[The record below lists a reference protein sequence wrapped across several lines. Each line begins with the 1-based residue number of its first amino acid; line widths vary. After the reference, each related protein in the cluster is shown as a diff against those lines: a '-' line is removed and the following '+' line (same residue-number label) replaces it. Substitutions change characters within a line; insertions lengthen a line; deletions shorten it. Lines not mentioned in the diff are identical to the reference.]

1 MKKLNLKSLKLKNF
15 KLKGLGNKKTDE
27 VKNVSEEPRTKKFDL
42 RKFGLKKF
50 GISAKLVIIVL
61 IPILFMGVIGFAA
74 YEKALDGM
82 RSKYEAS
89 TMETINMAA
98 EHIDL
103 VSSFIKGE
111 GSKYAF
117 NDTLTKY
124 SKGAF
129 ESDPYQ
135 KKVAMDGIRGDLIST
150 QTTNSFI
157 SNIHIVTKEGIAMFS
172 SKSQYIDGILDKYLS
187 EVAPEGASL
196 VNWVD
201 SHPMLDEAFGLSADK
216 DAYLYSYQIGTT
228 GTKAVIVIDISS
240 SALSAFL
247 EEINIGSGSVV
258 GLVTSTGKELF
269 HECDTKAYE
278 GKEFVFADTDFYAK
292 ARESV
297 SADAPQGVK
306 VVKFNGKEQIFF
318 YSLCKDSGVMVCA
331 LTPLH
336 TVVLEADAIKA
347 LTIRVVIIAI
357 IVALGLGLLIAM
369 GIRKN
374 VIKISKSLDE
384 VAKGD
389 LTVTVNAQGRDEFQ
403 NLAKSATG
411 MVYNTKK
418 LVRKVEKA
426 TEELEV
432 STANVKDAS
441 DTLSVCSSDIAEA
454 VSDINK
460 GMERQSRHAQECV
473 RTTDDLSEEIKN
485 VASMV
490 EKVQGLIKQ
499 TDDMIKTGVNLIR
512 ELGVHAEE
520 TTQITGV
527 VNDSIV
533 ALQEE
538 SGNINNFVGV
548 ITNIS
553 SQTNLLSLNASIEA
567 ARAGEAGRGFSV
579 VAEEIRK
586 LADESAQAAG
596 EIANQVK
603 KITVSTN
610 ESTGSAERAMS
621 IVKEQSRLITESV
634 EVFGKMQNCMDEL
647 TNGLME
653 ITEATREADARR
665 GEAVNAVR
673 NISEII
679 DETAENATTVLNASD
694 QLKNNVDELNKTAVQ
709 LSESMDG
716 LKNEV
721 EVFKI

>member
-15 KLKGLGNKKTDE
+15 KLKGLANKKTDK

-74 YEKALDGM
+74 YEKAVDGM

-187 EVAPEGASL
+187 EVAPEGSSL

-567 ARAGEAGRGFSV
+567 ARAGEAGRGFAV
-579 VAEEIRK
+579 VAEEIRT
-586 LADESAQAAG
+586 LADSSAESAR
-596 EIANQVK
+596 EIKEIIDNVVALSNG
-603 KITVSTN
+603 TVDISN
-610 ESTGSAERAMS
+610 RVYEVVS
-621 IVKEQSRLITESV
+621 KEQADIETARDKFDVLSESV
-634 EVFGKMQNCMDEL
+634 EASIAEIETIKAMTNKLDEIKSEL
-647 TNGLME
+647 TNSTSELG
-653 ITEATREADARR
+653 A
-665 GEAVNAVR
+665 
-673 NISEII
+673 ISE
-679 DETAENATTVLNASD
+679 ELGASAEEVAASCQTVTDACMDTQTST
-694 QLKNNVDELNKTAVQ
+694 KEMSEVNKDMSAAIAF
-709 LSESMDG
+709 
-716 LKNEV
+716 
-721 EVFKI
+721 FKL

>member
-1 MKKLNLKSLKLKNF
+1 MKRLNLKDLNLKGI
-15 KLKGLGNKKTDE
+15 KLKGFGSRKADEEKPVAEETGKK
-27 VKNVSEEPRTKKFDL
+27 KLDL
-42 RKFGLKKF
+42 KKFGLKKF
-50 GISAKLVIIVL
+50 GISAKLIIIVF
-61 IPILFMGVIGFAA
+61 IPIVFMGIIGFAA
-74 YEKALDGM
+74 YEKAVDGM

-98 EHIDL
+98 EHVDL

-117 NDTLTKY
+117 NDTVTKY

-135 KKVAMDGIRGDLIST
+135 KKVAMDGIRNDLIST

-157 SNIHIVTKEGIAMFS
+157 SNLHIVTKSGVAMFS
-172 SKSQYIDGILDKYLS
+172 SKSQYIDGILDSYLS
-187 EVAPEGASL
+187 EVAPEGTSL
-196 VNWVD
+196 LNWVD
-201 SHPMLDEAFGLSADK
+201 SHPMLDEAFGLTGDK
-216 DAYLYSYQIGTT
+216 DEYLYAYQIATT
-228 GTKAVIVIDISS
+228 GTRALIVIDISS
-240 SALSAFL
+240 SALQAFL
-247 EEINIGSGSVV
+247 DEINIGSGSVV
-258 GLVTSTGKELF
+258 GLVTSTGKEIF
-269 HECDTKAYE
+269 HECETTAYE
-278 GKEFVFADTDFYAK
+278 GKEHVFADTDFYAK
-292 ARESV
+292 ARETV
-297 SADAPQGVK
+297 TADEPQGVK

-331 LTPLH
+331 LTPLN
-336 TVVLEADAIKA
+336 TVVLEANAIKS

-357 IVALGLGLLIAM
+357 VVAFGLGLLIAM

-374 VIKISKSLDE
+374 VIRISKSLDE

-389 LTVTVNAQGRDEFQ
+389 LTVTVTADGRDEFQ

-426 TEELEV
+426 TEELET

-441 DTLSVCSSDIAEA
+441 DTLSVCSSDISEA
-454 VSDINK
+454 VSDISR

-473 RTTDDLSEEIKN
+473 RTTDDLSDEIKN

-490 EKVQGLIKQ
+490 EKVQGLIKE
-499 TDDMIKTGVNLIR
+499 TDDMIKTGVDLIR
-512 ELGVHAEE
+512 ELGVHANE
-520 TTQITGV
+520 TTQVTGI

-533 ALQEE
+533 ALREE
-538 SGNINNFVGV
+538 SGNINDFVGV

-610 ESTGSAERAMS
+610 ESTGSAEKAMS

-634 EVFGKMQNCMDEL
+634 EVFNKMQNCMDEL
-647 TNGLME
+647 TKGLME

-673 NISEII
+673 NISDII
-679 DETAENATTVLNASD
+679 GETAENATTVMNASD
-694 QLKNNVDELNKTAVQ
+694 QLKNNVEELNKTAVQ

>member
-1 MKKLNLKSLKLKNF
+1 MKKLNLKSFKLKNF
-15 KLKGLGNKKTDE
+15 KLKGLGNKKTDK

-74 YEKALDGM
+74 YEKAVDGM

-201 SHPMLDEAFGLSADK
+201 SHPMLDEAFGLSSDK

-278 GKEFVFADTDFYAK
+278 GKEFVFADT
-292 ARESV
+292 
-297 SADAPQGVK
+297 
-306 VVKFNGKEQIFF
+306 NGKEQIFF

>member
-1 MKKLNLKSLKLKNF
+1 MKKLNLKNF
-15 KLKGLGNKKTDE
+15 RFKGSRKEKTEEVNK
-27 VKNVSEEPRTKKFDL
+27 VSEDTGKKKFDL
-42 RKFGLKKF
+42 KKFGIIKKF
-50 GISAKLVIIVL
+50 GISAKLIIIVL
-61 IPILFMGVIGFAA
+61 IPIIFMAIIGFAA
-74 YEKALDGM
+74 YEKAVDGM

-98 EHIDL
+98 EHVDL
-103 VSSFIKGE
+103 VSSFVKGE

-117 NDTLTKY
+117 NDTVTKY

-135 KKVAMDGIRGDLIST
+135 KKVAMDSIRNDLIST

-157 SNIHIVTKEGIAMFS
+157 SNLHIVTKEGIAMFS
-172 SKSQYIDGILDKYLS
+172 SKSQYIDGILDKYLQDVS
-187 EVAPEGASL
+187 PEGTGL

-201 SHPMLDEAFGLSADK
+201 SHPLLDEAFGLTAEK
-216 DAYLYSYQIGTT
+216 DAYLLSYQIATT
-228 GTKAVIVIDISS
+228 GTKAIVVIDISA
-240 SALSAFL
+240 SALQSFL
-247 EEINIGSGSVV
+247 DEINIGSGSVV
-258 GLVTSTGKELF
+258 GLVTSSGKEIF
-269 HECDTKAYE
+269 HECDTKSYE
-278 GKEFVFADTDFYAK
+278 GKESVFAGTDFYAK

-297 SADAPQGVK
+297 NADNPQGVS

-336 TVVLEADAIKA
+336 TVVLEADSIKA
-347 LTIRVVIIAI
+347 LTIKVVIIAI
-357 IVALGLGLLIAM
+357 VVALGLGLLIAM
-369 GIRKN
+369 GITKN
-374 VIKISKSLDE
+374 VIRISKSLDE

-403 NLAKSATG
+403 NLARSATG

-426 TEELEV
+426 TEELEA
-432 STANVKDAS
+432 STTNVKDAS
-441 DTLSVCSSDIAEA
+441 DTLSVCSNDIAEA
-454 VSDINK
+454 VSDINR

-473 RTTDDLSEEIKN
+473 QTTDDLSDEIKN
-485 VASMV
+485 VAAMV
-490 EKVQGLIKQ
+490 EKVQGLIKE
-499 TDDMIKTGVNLIR
+499 TDDMIKNGVDLIR
-512 ELGVHAEE
+512 KLGVHANE
-520 TTQITGV
+520 TTQITGT

-533 ALQEE
+533 ALREE
-538 SGNINNFVGV
+538 SGNINDFVGV

-603 KITVSTN
+603 KITDSTN
-610 ESTGSAERAMS
+610 ESTGSAEKAMD
-621 IVKEQSRLITESV
+621 IVKEQSKLITESV
-634 EVFGKMQNCMDEL
+634 EVFNKMQKCMDEL
-647 TNGLME
+647 TKGLMD
-653 ITEATREADARR
+653 ITDATRAADARR
-665 GEAVNAVR
+665 GEAVDAVR
-673 NISEII
+673 NISDII
-679 DETAENATTVLNASD
+679 GETAENAATVLNASD
-694 QLKNNVDELNKTAVQ
+694 QLKNNVDELNKTALQ

>member
-1 MKKLNLKSLKLKNF
+1 MKKLNLKNF
-15 KLKGLGNKKTDE
+15 RFKGSRKEKTEEVNK
-27 VKNVSEEPRTKKFDL
+27 VSEDTGKKKFDL
-42 RKFGLKKF
+42 KKFGIIKKF
-50 GISAKLVIIVL
+50 GISAKLIIIVL
-61 IPILFMGVIGFAA
+61 IPIIFMAIIGFAA
-74 YEKALDGM
+74 YEKAVDGM

-98 EHIDL
+98 EHVDL
-103 VSSFIKGE
+103 VSSFVKGE

-117 NDTLTKY
+117 NDTVTKY

-135 KKVAMDGIRGDLIST
+135 KKVAMDSIRNDLIST

-157 SNIHIVTKEGIAMFS
+157 SNLHIVTKEGIAMFS
-172 SKSQYIDGILDKYLS
+172 SKSQYIDGILDKYLQDVS
-187 EVAPEGASL
+187 PEGTGL

-201 SHPMLDEAFGLSADK
+201 SHPLLDEAFGLTAEK
-216 DAYLYSYQIGTT
+216 DAYLLSYQIATT
-228 GTKAVIVIDISS
+228 GTKAIVVIDISA
-240 SALSAFL
+240 SALQSFL
-247 EEINIGSGSVV
+247 DEINIGSGSVV
-258 GLVTSTGKELF
+258 GLVTSSGKEIF
-269 HECDTKAYE
+269 HECDTKSYE
-278 GKEFVFADTDFYAK
+278 GKESVFAGTDFYAK

-297 SADAPQGVK
+297 NADNPQGVS

-336 TVVLEADAIKA
+336 TVVLEADSIKA
-347 LTIRVVIIAI
+347 LTIKVVIIAI
-357 IVALGLGLLIAM
+357 VVALGLGLLIAM
-369 GIRKN
+369 GITKN
-374 VIKISKSLDE
+374 VIRISKSLDE

-403 NLAKSATG
+403 NLARSATG

-426 TEELEV
+426 TEELET
-432 STANVKDAS
+432 STTNVKDAS
-441 DTLSVCSSDIAEA
+441 DTLSVCSNDIAEA
-454 VSDINK
+454 VSDINR

-473 RTTDDLSEEIKN
+473 QTTDDLSDEIKN
-485 VASMV
+485 VAAMV
-490 EKVQGLIKQ
+490 EKVQGLIKE
-499 TDDMIKTGVNLIR
+499 TDDMIKNGVDLIR
-512 ELGVHAEE
+512 KLGVHANE
-520 TTQITGV
+520 TTQITGT

-533 ALQEE
+533 ALREE
-538 SGNINNFVGV
+538 SGNINDFVGV

-603 KITVSTN
+603 KITDSTN
-610 ESTGSAERAMS
+610 ESTGSAEKAMD
-621 IVKEQSRLITESV
+621 IVKEQSKLITESV
-634 EVFGKMQNCMDEL
+634 EVFNKMQKCMDEL
-647 TNGLME
+647 TKGLMD
-653 ITEATREADARR
+653 ITDATRAADARR
-665 GEAVNAVR
+665 GEAVDAVR
-673 NISEII
+673 NISDII
-679 DETAENATTVLNASD
+679 GETAENAATVLNASD
-694 QLKNNVDELNKTAVQ
+694 QLKNNVDELNKTALQ

>member
-1 MKKLNLKSLKLKNF
+1 MKKLNLKNF
-15 KLKGLGNKKTDE
+15 RFKGSRKEKTEEVNK
-27 VKNVSEEPRTKKFDL
+27 VSEDTGKKKFDL
-42 RKFGLKKF
+42 KKFGIIKKF
-50 GISAKLVIIVL
+50 GISAKLIIIVL
-61 IPILFMGVIGFAA
+61 IPIIFMAIIGFAA
-74 YEKALDGM
+74 YEKAVDGM

-98 EHIDL
+98 EHVDL
-103 VSSFIKGE
+103 VSSFVKGE

-117 NDTLTKY
+117 NDTVTKY

-135 KKVAMDGIRGDLIST
+135 KKVAMDSIRNDLIST

-157 SNIHIVTKEGIAMFS
+157 SNLHIVTKEGIAMFS
-172 SKSQYIDGILDKYLS
+172 SKSQYIDGILDKYLQDVS
-187 EVAPEGASL
+187 PEGTGL

-201 SHPMLDEAFGLSADK
+201 SHPLLDEAFGLTAEK
-216 DAYLYSYQIGTT
+216 DAYLLSYQIATT
-228 GTKAVIVIDISS
+228 GTIAIVVIDISA
-240 SALSAFL
+240 SALQSFL
-247 EEINIGSGSVV
+247 DEINIGSGSVV
-258 GLVTSTGKELF
+258 GLVTSSGKEIF
-269 HECDTKAYE
+269 HECDTKSYE
-278 GKEFVFADTDFYAK
+278 GKESVFAGTDFYAK

-297 SADAPQGVK
+297 NADNPQGVS

-336 TVVLEADAIKA
+336 TVVLEADSIKA
-347 LTIRVVIIAI
+347 LTIKVVIIAI
-357 IVALGLGLLIAM
+357 VVALGLGLLIAM
-369 GIRKN
+369 GITKN
-374 VIKISKSLDE
+374 VIRISKSLDE

-403 NLAKSATG
+403 NLARSATG

-426 TEELEV
+426 TEELEA
-432 STANVKDAS
+432 STTNVKDAS
-441 DTLSVCSSDIAEA
+441 DTLSVCSNDIAEA
-454 VSDINK
+454 VSDINR

-473 RTTDDLSEEIKN
+473 QTTDDLSDEIKN
-485 VASMV
+485 VAAMV
-490 EKVQGLIKQ
+490 EKVQGLIKE
-499 TDDMIKTGVNLIR
+499 TDDMIKNGVDLIR
-512 ELGVHAEE
+512 KLGVHANE
-520 TTQITGV
+520 TTQITGT

-533 ALQEE
+533 ALREE
-538 SGNINNFVGV
+538 SGNINDFVGV

-603 KITVSTN
+603 KITDSTN
-610 ESTGSAERAMS
+610 ESTGSAEKAMD
-621 IVKEQSRLITESV
+621 IVKEQSKLITESV
-634 EVFGKMQNCMDEL
+634 EVFNKMQKCMDEL
-647 TNGLME
+647 TKGLMD
-653 ITEATREADARR
+653 ITDATRAADARR
-665 GEAVNAVR
+665 GEAVDAVR
-673 NISEII
+673 NISDII
-679 DETAENATTVLNASD
+679 GETAENAATVLNASD
-694 QLKNNVDELNKTAVQ
+694 QLKNNVDELNKTALQ